1 MTLAEMQT
9 RLKLMCLPQYIPVLQ
24 YIKLNSEG
32 IAERWPELDPID
44 FLAALFSQTKRPV
57 DEAYFVLHLLELPIN
72 HYEISNEE
80 GQIWHIYLEPFS
92 EFTEKCYS
100 IAIER
105 KSLDEQERLAFFNW
119 LVALVSLD
127 TNYAPERVSIN

>member
-9 RLKLMCLPQYIPVLQ
+9 RLKLMGLPQYIPVLQ

-32 IAERWPELDPID
+32 IAERWPELDPLD

-57 DEAYFVLHLLELPIN
+57 DEAYLVLHLLELPIH

-80 GQIWHIYLEPFS
+80 GQVWSICLEPFS
-92 EFTEKCYS
+92 EFTEKSDS
-100 IAIER
+100 IAIEKKR
-105 KSLDEQERLAFFNW
+105 LDKQDRLAFFNW
-119 LVALVSLD
+119 LVALSTLD
-127 TNYAPERVSIN
+127 TYHTSECLSVN